1 MIHTGYFVKGVKTSY
16 LHPNLCIEVPKT
28 RVLLAMFYVREN
40 RVEIDKE
47 ASHAEGS
54 LLWKSSSNTLTVYCF
69 YLYIK
74 INVTPSLVG

>member
-1 MIHTGYFVKGVKTSY
+1 
-16 LHPNLCIEVPKT
+16 
-28 RVLLAMFYVREN
+28 MFYGREN

-54 LLWKSSSNTLTVYCF
+54 LLWKSSSNTLTVHGF

-74 INVTPSLVG
+74 INVTPSLVGS